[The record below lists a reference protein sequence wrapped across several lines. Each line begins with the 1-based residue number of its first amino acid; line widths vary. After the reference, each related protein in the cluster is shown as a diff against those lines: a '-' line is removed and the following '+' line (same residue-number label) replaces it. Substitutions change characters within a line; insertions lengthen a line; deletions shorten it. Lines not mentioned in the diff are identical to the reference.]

1 MMCVD
6 RGRKP
11 RQSLEDVI
19 SLAAVKNSEF
29 TRNPR
34 RSNSLS
40 HTLLQRRHWF
50 HLMAIHDRQQAT
62 DTSSPSPAV
71 KATGPKREADRKA
84 TRASSPSPET
94 RSPSP
99 FLTRKRKASDPDGG
113 DPPGD
118 PRKESTVVLVLEVDP
133 ASDRVVAKKRRRPA
147 VIPATRPRS
156 PGVAVPE
163 GR

>member
-1 MMCVD
+1 MCVD
-6 RGRKP
+6 GGRTP

-62 DTSSPSPAV
+62 ESPSPAV
-71 KATGPKREADRKA
+71 KATGPKREADRTA
-84 TRASSPSPET
+84 TRASSPSPEN
-94 RSPSP
+94 RSQSP
-99 FLTRKRKASDPDGG
+99 FPPRKRKASDPDGG

-118 PRKESTVVLVLEVDP
+118 ARKESTVVLVLEVDP

-147 VIPATRPRS
+147 VIPPIRPRS